1 MGTITEDT
9 LISKQSLENI
19 GENITL
25 SPKSKEIF
33 LNKTEHHW
41 QDLTVNGLIKK
52 GGSL

>member
-33 LNKTEHHW
+33 LYKTEHHW